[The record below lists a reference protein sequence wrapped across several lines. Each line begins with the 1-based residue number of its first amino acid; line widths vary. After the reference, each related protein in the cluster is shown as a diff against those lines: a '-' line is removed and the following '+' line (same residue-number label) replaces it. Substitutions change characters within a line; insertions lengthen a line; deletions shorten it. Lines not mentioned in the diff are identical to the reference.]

1 MLGVLTHSQRRLKT
15 PQFCSI
21 FFDLSKSH
29 QSLASTGFNH
39 YSPSASYPLSINT
52 RIARVACSKNKHPK
66 AATEQRRRQQFTPA
80 FSTAPVTENVGKTA
94 YQVDGLTA

>member
-15 PQFCSI
+15 LQFCSI

-29 QSLASTGFNH
+29 QSRASTGFKRCFQ
-39 YSPSASYPLSINT
+39 SASYPLSINT
-52 RIARVACSKNKHPK
+52 RIAREACSKNKHQK
-66 AATEQRRRQQFTPA
+66 ATTEQRSRQQFTPA
-80 FSTAPVTENVGKTA
+80 FSTAPITENVGKTA

>member
-29 QSLASTGFNH
+29 QSRATTGLKRHFQ
-39 YSPSASYPLSINT
+39 SASYPLSINT
-52 RIARVACSKNKHPK
+52 RNAHESSSKIACFLFDFFEGKNNNHESVFPTKHP
-66 AATEQRRRQQFTPA
+66 QA
-80 FSTAPVTENVGKTA
+80 FPPI
-94 YQVDGLTA
+94 L

>member
-1 MLGVLTHSQRRLKT
+1 MT
-15 PQFCSI
+15 PKVFVYDTEGPKRPESR
-21 FFDLSKSH
+21 
-29 QSLASTGFNH
+29 ASTGLKRCFQ
-39 YSPSASYPLSINT
+39 SASYPLSINT

-66 AATEQRRRQQFTPA
+66 AATEQRSRQQVTPA